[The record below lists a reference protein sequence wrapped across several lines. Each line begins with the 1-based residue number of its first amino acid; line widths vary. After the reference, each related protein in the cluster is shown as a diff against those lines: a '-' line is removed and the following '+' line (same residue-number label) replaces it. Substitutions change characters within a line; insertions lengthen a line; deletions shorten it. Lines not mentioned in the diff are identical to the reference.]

1 MLQNWKEIETGD
13 IIVYKIHTDPIP
25 IVHRLTSVQEI
36 PDPDKPGK
44 TKRIFLSKGDNNP
57 VDDRGLYP
65 KDKVYLDE
73 SNVVAHVW
81 ATIPYSGYMT
91 LLMNDYPIA
100 KYTMIGLMFIGVLLN
115 KDP

>member
-1 MLQNWKEIETGD
+1 MLWRGIQIFANNDSPMVVVLSGSMEPGMWRGDILMLHNWKPIETGD

-65 KDKVYLDE
+65 K
-73 SNVVAHVW
+73 
-81 ATIPYSGYMT
+81 G
-91 LLMNDYPIA
+91 
-100 KYTMIGLMFIGVLLN
+100 
-115 KDP
+115 

>member
-1 MLQNWKEIETGD
+1 M
-13 IIVYKIHTDPIP
+13 
-25 IVHRLTSVQEI
+25 
-36 PDPDKPGK
+36 
-44 TKRIFLSKGDNNP
+44 
-57 VDDRGLYP
+57 
-65 KDKVYLDE
+65 YLDE

-115 KDP
+115 KDPNS